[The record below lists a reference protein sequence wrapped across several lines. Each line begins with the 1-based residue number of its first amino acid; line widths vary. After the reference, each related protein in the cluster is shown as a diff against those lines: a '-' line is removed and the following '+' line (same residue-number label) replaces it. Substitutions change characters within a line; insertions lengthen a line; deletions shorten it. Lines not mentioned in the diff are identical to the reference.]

1 MESVV
6 KAMRDAS
13 DDFVDAAATFL
24 EFRHSS
30 EGRRTPA
37 NDAALLAL
45 KDKLEMFKAACDRAE
60 DLVITARHRFV
71 AEFADRRRRESGAT
85 DRPAETAPI
94 SAASTASSSV
104 ATITV
109 SSASALRRLVHR
121 RLRRRKLRRND
132 R

>member
-37 NDAALLAL
+37 SDAALLAL

-71 AEFADRRRRESGAT
+71 AEFAGIDVGVESGAT

-109 SSASALRRLVHR
+109 SSASAPSPASTSEVASEEVAAE
-121 RLRRRKLRRND
+121 
-132 R
+132 